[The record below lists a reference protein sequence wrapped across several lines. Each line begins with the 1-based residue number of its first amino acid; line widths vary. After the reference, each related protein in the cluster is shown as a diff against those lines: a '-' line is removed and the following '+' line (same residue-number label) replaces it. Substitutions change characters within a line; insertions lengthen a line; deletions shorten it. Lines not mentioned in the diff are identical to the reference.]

1 MKVIDFDKDNLCINQ
16 IVGQKTDNIMVEGD
30 IIVPDVK
37 PDILNTIHTSGNV
50 CIYKKEVLE
59 GKVRIDGCVNVYIM
73 YLADGEMSSV
83 RSLNTCLDFT
93 NTFDF
98 ENVRPDMNLEL
109 EVEVRSVDCKVLNG
123 RKVSVKA
130 AVELKQKVYS
140 NETVEYIKQIQNVE
154 DIQLLNKS
162 FVLNSLIGSGMNKV
176 YAKDTLILDNIDNLA
191 EILKV
196 DLKITNQDTKVSYN
210 KILAKAD
217 ASVKIMYLTED
228 DRINVVESIIPV
240 MGFVDIPNVSDDNLV
255 DTKYELKN
263 LIVKPNSVEEHSI
276 YIEAEIELSC
286 MVYESRNVDMIQDLY
301 SPSQNLVFNKKAI
314 RSMVGKE
321 RIEDVCS
328 IRQTSPVAE
337 IHGNRIYDVEVV
349 PSISNQNLLNGRIV
363 YEGEVGLK
371 FIYSSDNGVNIDTKT
386 MSLPFTFNVDAP
398 NVNQSSMVETQ
409 MQIKNQNFVVM
420 PDGNIDISIDINF
433 IMNISKMTSINLID
447 SINAEENRQIEIYS
461 IIIYYVKPGDTLW
474 EIAKRFRSTVEDIA
488 RVNNIEN
495 PDKLNV
501 GQQLFI
507 PRYVRNRVS
516 T

>member
-1 MKVIDFDKDNLCINQ
+1 MIDFDKDNLCINQ

-371 FIYSSDNGVNIDTKT
+371 FIYSSDNGVNKDTKT

-461 IIIYYVKPGDTLW
+461 IIIYFVKPGDTLW

>member
-1 MKVIDFDKDNLCINQ
+1 
-16 IVGQKTDNIMVEGD
+16 
-30 IIVPDVK
+30 
-37 PDILNTIHTSGNV
+37 
-50 CIYKKEVLE
+50 
-59 GKVRIDGCVNVYIM
+59 
-73 YLADGEMSSV
+73 
-83 RSLNTCLDFT
+83 
-93 NTFDF
+93 
-98 ENVRPDMNLEL
+98 
-109 EVEVRSVDCKVLNG
+109 
-123 RKVSVKA
+123 
-130 AVELKQKVYS
+130 
-140 NETVEYIKQIQNVE
+140 
-154 DIQLLNKS
+154 
-162 FVLNSLIGSGMNKV
+162 
-176 YAKDTLILDNIDNLA
+176 
-191 EILKV
+191 
-196 DLKITNQDTKVSYN
+196 
-210 KILAKAD
+210 
-217 ASVKIMYLTED
+217 
-228 DRINVVESIIPV
+228 
-240 MGFVDIPNVSDDNLV
+240 
-255 DTKYELKN
+255 
-263 LIVKPNSVEEHSI
+263 
-276 YIEAEIELSC
+276 
-286 MVYESRNVDMIQDLY
+286 
-301 SPSQNLVFNKKAI
+301 
-314 RSMVGKE
+314 MVGKE

-371 FIYSSDNGVNIDTKT
+371 FIYSSDNGGNIDTKT

-461 IIIYYVKPGDTLW
+461 IIIYFVKPGDTLW

>member
-1 MKVIDFDKDNLCINQ
+1 MIDFDKDNLCINQ

-140 NETVEYIKQIQNVE
+140 NETVEYIRQIQNVE

-371 FIYSSDNGVNIDTKT
+371 FIYSSDNGGNIDTKT

-461 IIIYYVKPGDTLW
+461 IIIYFVKPGDTLW

>member
-371 FIYSSDNGVNIDTKT
+371 FIYSSDNGVNKDTKT

-461 IIIYYVKPGDTLW
+461 IIIYFVKPGDTLW

>member
-140 NETVEYIKQIQNVE
+140 NETVEYIRQIQNVE

-371 FIYSSDNGVNIDTKT
+371 FIYSSDNGGNIDTKT

-461 IIIYYVKPGDTLW
+461 IIIYFVKPGDTLW

>member
-228 DRINVVESIIPV
+228 DR
-240 MGFVDIPNVSDDNLV
+240 
-255 DTKYELKN
+255 
-263 LIVKPNSVEEHSI
+263 
-276 YIEAEIELSC
+276 
-286 MVYESRNVDMIQDLY
+286 
-301 SPSQNLVFNKKAI
+301 
-314 RSMVGKE
+314 
-321 RIEDVCS
+321 
-328 IRQTSPVAE
+328 
-337 IHGNRIYDVEVV
+337 
-349 PSISNQNLLNGRIV
+349 
-363 YEGEVGLK
+363 
-371 FIYSSDNGVNIDTKT
+371 
-386 MSLPFTFNVDAP
+386 
-398 NVNQSSMVETQ
+398 
-409 MQIKNQNFVVM
+409 
-420 PDGNIDISIDINF
+420 
-433 IMNISKMTSINLID
+433 
-447 SINAEENRQIEIYS
+447 
-461 IIIYYVKPGDTLW
+461 
-474 EIAKRFRSTVEDIA
+474 
-488 RVNNIEN
+488 
-495 PDKLNV
+495 
-501 GQQLFI
+501 
-507 PRYVRNRVS
+507 
-516 T
+516 

>member
-461 IIIYYVKPGDTLW
+461 IIIYFVKPGDTLW

>member
-50 CIYKKEVLE
+50 CIYKKEILE

-461 IIIYYVKPGDTLW
+461 IITILIKQ
-474 EIAKRFRSTVEDIA
+474 EIPYGKLQRDLEAQLENIA

>member
-1 MKVIDFDKDNLCINQ
+1 MIDFDKDNLCINQ

-461 IIIYYVKPGDTLW
+461 IIIYFVKPGDTLW